1 MTALNSANK
10 FDLVILG
17 GGPAG
22 GAAAAVRASLGKKIA
37 LIEGDRL
44 GSERGW

>member
-1 MTALNSANK
+1 MTPLNSTNT

-22 GAAAAVRASLGKKIA
+22 GAAAAVGASLGKKIA
-37 LIEGDRL
+37 LIERDQL
-44 GSERGW
+44 GGT

>member
-1 MTALNSANK
+1 MTSLSPTNM

-22 GAAAAVRASLGKKIA
+22 GAAAAVGASLGKKVV
-37 LIEGDRL
+37 LIERDRL
-44 GSERGW
+44 GGT